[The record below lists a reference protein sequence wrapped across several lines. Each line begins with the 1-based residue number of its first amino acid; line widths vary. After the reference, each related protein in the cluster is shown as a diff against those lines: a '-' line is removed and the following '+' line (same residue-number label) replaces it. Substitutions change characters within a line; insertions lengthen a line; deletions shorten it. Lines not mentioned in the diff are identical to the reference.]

1 MMNAGLG
8 AIAPNAN
15 PMAPKP
21 QPFQQLLALNE
32 AVKAANLAR
41 AAQGQQAMA
50 QAQQQQPT
58 VKDQLMMALD
68 QALGASNYGY
78 AGGGI
83 VAFADGGDINP
94 ADLEAL
100 DADIMASGTFADTM
114 GFGATPEAMAL
125 DEARA
130 AAARQERE
138 RRQMLDEARAAAA
151 RQERERRQIKE
162 RYEFLKTSAPET
174 AARMLREN
182 PWLEQN
188 QPAVPL
194 REAPT
199 PPRPAPAGAGV
210 AGLTAASPVTA
221 LRPLTPPAN
230 AGAPRPAP
238 AAGAAAGPVAG
249 ADTSPVAGR
258 IDLAELRKTQEAL
271 ANLAGQR
278 GAVSPAVAA
287 AREELDR
294 LSRTGLD
301 PAEQQLREL
310 EAQQQRGIFEDPEAL
325 AAMLSGMRGDMRLG
339 ETLMA
344 MGAGAAKTRANREAR
359 VREARGRLNQLRSDL
374 ALAQAKERLAR
385 VEGDER
391 AAREAQMQ
399 QAEIRSRIAATTVD
413 LQFKQEDLEVRRR
426 QAAAQERQ
434 AAAAEASVGTRAA
447 GADESAE
454 LRRMQTMRADPRY
467 AGLAK
472 AYEEAVG
479 LLNTAPNNPRLQ
491 QRVRDAEAA
500 INRLAQE
507 YGVARIAPTPG
518 QATAAPGATL
528 SAEDRALIEKYK

>member
-1 MMNAGLG
+1 MTNAGLG

-21 QPFQQLLALNE
+21 QPFQELLKLDKM
-32 AVKAANLAR
+32 VRAANLGV

-58 VKDQLMMALD
+58 VKDQLMMALE

-83 VAFADGGDINP
+83 VAFSNGGDVSPLDI
-94 ADLEAL
+94 EAL
-100 DADIMASGTFADTM
+100 DADIMADEFT
-114 GFGATPEAMAL
+114 GFGATPEQMAA
-125 DEARA
+125 DELRTAN
-130 AAARQERE
+130 ARQERE
-138 RRQMLDEARAAAA
+138 RRE
-151 RQERERRQIKE
+151 IKE
-162 RYEFLKTSAPET
+162 RYEFLKTSAPDI

-182 PWLEQN
+182 PWLEPG
-188 QPAVPL
+188 QPA
-194 REAPT
+194 APT
-199 PPRPAPAGAGV
+199 PPSRPAPAGARAP
-210 AGLTAASPVTA
+210 AGLSTVRPVTV
-221 LRPLTPPAN
+221 LQPLTSPAG

-249 ADTSPVAGR
+249 ADTSPAAGR

-271 ANLAGQR
+271 AELAGQR

-294 LSRTGLD
+294 LSRTALD

-310 EAQQQRGIFEDPEAL
+310 EAQQRRGILSDPEAL
-325 AAMLSGMRGDMRLG
+325 MEMLSGMG
-339 ETLMA
+339 ETPMTFGQALA
-344 MGAGAAKTRANREAR
+344 GAGKGAAKTRAGRETRIRGAR
-359 VREARGRLNQLRSDL
+359 DKLAQLRSDL

-385 VEGDER
+385 AEGDER
-391 AAREAQMQ
+391 AAREAQTK
-399 QAEIRSRIAATTVD
+399 QAEIKAQIQATSVD
-413 LQFKQEDLEVRRR
+413 LQFKQEDLEVKRR
-426 QAAAQERQ
+426 QVGAQERT
-434 AAAAEASVGTRAA
+434 ARAAEASAGTRAA
-447 GADESAE
+447 GADESAD

-479 LLNTAPNNPRLQ
+479 LLNNAPNNPRLQ

-507 YGVARIAPTPG
+507 YGVARMSPTPG
-518 QATAAPGATL
+518 PATAAPGATTQTQGWGQPQVVP
-528 SAEDRALIEKYK
+528 KP